1 MFDAETKAKKAHKE
15 AQEKLDLAVFAHYP
29 KLADNEIKIL
39 LVQDKW
45 KASLADALEA
55 EIERVIQRLSNRVKE
70 LEERYSITLPNLTQ
84 SVAELD
90 GKVSAHLKMMGLE

>member
-1 MFDAETKAKKAHKE
+1 KT
-15 AQEKLDLAVFAHYP
+15 
-29 KLADNEIKIL
+29 L

-45 KASLADALEA
+45 KTSLTDALDA

-84 SVAELD
+84 SVAELE
-90 GKVSAHLKMMGLE
+90 GKVSAHLKMMGLELA